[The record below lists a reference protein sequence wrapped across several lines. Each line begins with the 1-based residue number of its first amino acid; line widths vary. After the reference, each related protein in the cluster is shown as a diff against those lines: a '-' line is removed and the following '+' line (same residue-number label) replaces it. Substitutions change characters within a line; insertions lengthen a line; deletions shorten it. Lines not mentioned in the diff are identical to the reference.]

1 MGKAPFK
8 NKKIEDRERRES
20 TQEIRQEMIK
30 EVRML
35 DKWHCLQGIHTDMV
49 SIPRTSKRVEQN
61 DSRGYP
67 NPISCKS
74 HIPD

>member
-35 DKWHCLQGIHTDMV
+35 DK
-49 SIPRTSKRVEQN
+49 
-61 DSRGYP
+61 
-67 NPISCKS
+67 
-74 HIPD
+74 